1 MLGDEVPGGTIME
14 VRVGDV
20 AIALADGPAA
30 RADDS
35 LVAIKICP
43 LSEVGGAWVL
53 EVGEGA

>member
-1 MLGDEVPGGTIME
+1 ME

-35 LVAIKICP
+35 LVAIKIFP

-53 EVGEGA
+53 EVEKGPES